1 LFIKVHAPELNSN
14 YIKRMNINETGRGK
28 INLETG
34 QTGESPERKLTSFH
48 NEKSFRQAIENSI
61 PSGIAVIDEKGR
73 QVFVNHS
80 FCKILGWEEDELI
93 GKEPPYVYWPPEEIK
108 NITNAFGQTLNNN
121 VPSGGFDLVF
131 RHKNGNN
138 IPVNIIISPF
148 TQEDNQTF
156 YLANVIDISER
167 KKTEEELMKSKVLLM
182 SSIESQKETIIF
194 STDQNYRYMYFN
206 KAHLDS
212 MKFAYGSDIKTGM
225 SFLDCISS
233 DSDRKVIRESLDFA
247 LRGESRSLIQ
257 TFGDVNSAYYE
268 CFFNPI
274 IDENKKIIG
283 CTVLARNITDRIKA
297 EQALKDSEIKFRE
310 IINQIND
317 TIIVF
322 DKEGKIIIWNSGAE
336 MMCGLK
342 AGEVLN
348 KSIIDIQV
356 QLTPPPYNNRDVIEK
371 VINGILKNET
381 PERLNQII
389 ESEIMIPGSG
399 KLRNIQSMI
408 FPIRL
413 EGEEL
418 FCTVIRDTTEI
429 RRYEK
434 ELLRVSGEKDKFYSI
449 IAQYLYTPFNVFSNF
464 SRLMAEELDNLPIR
478 EIQKMTGMMSK
489 SATNLYG
496 ILDNLL
502 QWTRM
507 NQGKIP
513 FEPQKLNF
521 RKIGLDAVSI
531 LKSHLDSKN
540 IKVNHFGDAEIYV
553 SADSFML
560 KTILRNLITY
570 AINLVGNDGQI
581 DINAQKSGSTVTV
594 SVWFSGPGLVSSH
607 LTRLFDISQ
616 IDSTS
621 GSAEEKGSTLGLL
634 LCKEF
639 VEKHSGKIWAENKNG
654 NGDEFKFTLP
664 LIM

>member
-1 LFIKVHAPELNSN
+1 
-14 YIKRMNINETGRGK
+14 MNINETGTGK
-28 INLETG
+28 IGPETG
-34 QTGESPERKLTSFH
+34 QTGKSPDRNLTSFH
-48 NEKSFRQAIENSI
+48 NERSFRQAMENSI

-80 FCKILGWEEDELI
+80 FCKMLGWEEDELI
-93 GKEPPYVYWPPEEIK
+93 GKEPPYVYWPAEETK
-108 NITNAFGQTLNNN
+108 NIMNVFGQTLNNSA
-121 VPSGGFDLVF
+121 PAEGFDLVF

-138 IPVNIIISPF
+138 IPVNINISAF

-194 STDQNYRYMYFN
+194 STDQNYHYMYFN
-206 KAHLDS
+206 KAHWDS

-225 SFLDCISS
+225 SILDCITSE
-233 DSDRKVIRESLDFA
+233 SDRKVIRNSINSA
-247 LRGESRSLIQ
+247 LKGVSGSHIR
-257 TFGDVNSAYYE
+257 TFGEVNLAYYE
-268 CFFNPI
+268 SFFNPI
-274 IDENKKIIG
+274 IDENKKVIG
-283 CTVLARNITDRIKA
+283 CTVLARNITARINAEKA
-297 EQALKDSEIKFRE
+297 LRESEIKLRA

-317 TIIVF
+317 TILVF
-322 DKEGKIIIWNSGAE
+322 DEQGKIIIWNRGAE

-342 AGEVLN
+342 AEEALN
-348 KSIIDIQV
+348 KSIIDVQV
-356 QLTPPPYNNRDVIEK
+356 QLTPPPGNNREVIEK
-371 VINGILKNET
+371 VINGIIKFEM

-389 ESEIMIPGSG
+389 ESEILVPGSG
-399 KLRNIQSMI
+399 KRRDIQSMI

-413 EGEEL
+413 EGENL

-429 RRYEK
+429 KRYEK
-434 ELLRVSGEKDKFYSI
+434 ELLRVSSEKDKFYSI
-449 IAQYLYTPFNVFSNF
+449 VAQYLYTPFNVFNSF

-513 FEPQKLNF
+513 FDPQKLNF
-521 RKIGLDAVSI
+521 RNIGLDAVSI
-531 LKSHLDSKN
+531 LKPQLDSKN
-540 IKVNHFGDAEIYV
+540 IKISHTGDDEVYV

-560 KTILRNLITY
+560 KTILRNLISY
-570 AINLVGNDGQI
+570 AINIVGNDGQI
-581 DINAQKSGSTVTV
+581 DIDARKSDSLVTV
-594 SVWFSGPGLVSSH
+594 SVWFSGPGLASPH

-616 IDSTS
+616 IDSAS

-639 VEKHSGKIWAENKNG
+639 VEKHGGKIWAENG
-654 NGDEFKFTLP
+654 NDNRDEFKFTLP
-664 LIM
+664 VFV

>member
-1 LFIKVHAPELNSN
+1 
-14 YIKRMNINETGRGK
+14 MN
-28 INLETG
+28 
-34 QTGESPERKLTSFH
+34 
-48 NEKSFRQAIENSI
+48 
-61 PSGIAVIDEKGR
+61 V
-73 QVFVNHS
+73 
-80 FCKILGWEEDELI
+80 
-93 GKEPPYVYWPPEEIK
+93 
-108 NITNAFGQTLNNN
+108 FGQTLNNN
-121 VPSGGFDLVF
+121 APAEGFDLVF

-138 IPVNIIISPF
+138 IPVNINVSAF
-148 TQEDNQTF
+148 TQEDDQTF

-206 KAHLDS
+206 KAHWDS
-212 MKFAYGSDIKTGM
+212 MKFAYGSDIKTGI
-225 SFLDCISS
+225 SILECITSE
-233 DSDRKVIRESLDFA
+233 SDRKVIRDSIDTA
-247 LRGESRSLIQ
+247 LRGESESHIR
-257 TFGDVNSAYYE
+257 TYGKVNIAYYE
-268 CFFNPI
+268 TFFNPI
-274 IDENKKIIG
+274 IDDNKKIIG
-283 CTVLARNITDRIKA
+283 CTVLARNITDRINAEKA
-297 EQALKDSEIKFRE
+297 IRESEIKFRE

-317 TIIVF
+317 TILVF
-322 DKEGKIIIWNSGAE
+322 DEQGKIIVWNRGAE

-342 AGEVLN
+342 AEEVLD

-356 QLTPPPYNNRDVIEK
+356 QLTPPPDNNREVIEK
-371 VINGILKNET
+371 VINGIIKFEM

-389 ESEIMIPGSG
+389 ESEILVPGSG

-413 EGEEL
+413 EGETL

-434 ELLRVSGEKDKFYSI
+434 ELLRVSADKDKFYSI
-449 IAQYLYTPFNVFSNF
+449 VAQYLYTPFNVFSNF
-464 SRLMAEELDNLPIR
+464 SKLMAEELDNLPIR

-513 FEPQKLNF
+513 FEPQILNF

-531 LKSHLDSKN
+531 LKPHLDSKN
-540 IKVNHFGDAEIYV
+540 IKINHMGDEEIYV

-560 KTILRNLITY
+560 KTILRNLISY

-581 DINAQKSGSTVTV
+581 DINARKSDSIVTV
-594 SVWFSGPGLVSSH
+594 SVWFSGPGLASPH

-616 IDSTS
+616 ITSAS

-639 VEKHSGKIWAENKNG
+639 VEKHGGKIWAENKNG
-654 NGDEFKFTLP
+654 KGDEFIFTLP
-664 LIM
+664 VFK